1 MNTERRNVEVTAFDR
16 GSRHGVATA
25 DYTRDCYFCEGG
37 KRGCDECRDTGRTRD
52 ILTGRAAVEMAIEH
66 GLTTLHDE
74 VAAIGLVAESVWLQQ
89 SAAPNAAAPAIN
101 VLRYIEAYLDARGET
116 DHAVLDVKALLL
128 EALWRQRAA

>member
-1 MNTERRNVEVTAFDR
+1 MNTERTSVEVVAFDR
-16 GSRHGVATA
+16 GSRHGVATV
-25 DYTRDCYFCEGG
+25 DCTRDCYFCDGG

-52 ILTGRAAVEMAIEH
+52 IVTGRAAVEMAIEH

-74 VAAIGLVAESVWLQQ
+74 VALLGLVAESEWLRMC
-89 SAAPNAAAPAIN
+89 SAANAAAPAIN
-101 VLRYIEAYLDARGET
+101 ALQYIEAYLNAKGET